1 MYKTSDKYTTVREI
15 VTEGKNENSQTS
27 LLCMALFTIDSNEET
42 RWQTNIFEL
51 RALVLG
57 RHVYTDMNHWVS
69 KVPNIFVLMRHH
81 YEKW

>member
-42 RWQTNIFEL
+42 R
-51 RALVLG
+51 
-57 RHVYTDMNHWVS
+57 
-69 KVPNIFVLMRHH
+69 
-81 YEKW
+81 